1 MKPENTFEED
11 EEISQRFNNEIALE
25 QEPVPDFQ
33 RGRASP
39 SSEKLTGSASNC
51 QEKSSHRSF
60 SEGVGILTASVG
72 LTLGTQED
80 AIKMINNREAK
91 MIKHYLQKN
100 ERKPVSSICRG
111 VVEDKTEDEDGSD
124 DVVSTTIP
132 PSNNRINLKM
142 IKNVVIHTQE
152 FDNLFLE
159 DMEKVFFKAW
169 RQVNIGEFVMQ
180 AYIDICT
187 HKGELDPLFFSAA
200 NLQFL

>member
-51 QEKSSHRSF
+51 QEKSSF
-60 SEGVGILTASVG
+60 SEGVGILTASIAG

-80 AIKMINNREAK
+80 VIKMMNNK

-111 VVEDKTEDEDGSD
+111 VVEDKTKDGSD
-124 DVVSTTIP
+124 VVSSTIP

>member
-111 VVEDKTEDEDGSD
+111 VVEDKTEDGS
-124 DVVSTTIP
+124 DVVSPTIP

>member
-1 MKPENTFEED
+1 MEPKNAFDED
-11 EEISQRFNNEIALE
+11 EEINEITLEE
-25 QEPVPDFQ
+25 QEPVLDFQ

-60 SEGVGILTASVG
+60 SEGVGILTAS
-72 LTLGTQED
+72 
-80 AIKMINNREAK
+80 MMNNREAK
-91 MIKHYLQKN
+91 MFKHYLQKN
-100 ERKPVSSICRG
+100 ERKPVNSICRG
-111 VVEDKTEDEDGSD
+111 VVEDKTEDGS

-169 RQVNIGEFVMQ
+169 RQVNLGEFMMQ
-180 AYIDICT
+180 AYIDFCT
-187 HKGELDPLFFSAA
+187 HKGELEPLFFSAA
-200 NLQFL
+200 NLQFRWELELIVFH

>member
-1 MKPENTFEED
+1 MEPKNTFDED
-11 EEISQRFNNEIALE
+11 EEISQRFKIALE
-25 QEPVPDFQ
+25 QDAVLDFQ

-60 SEGVGILTASVG
+60 SEGVGILTASIAG

-80 AIKMINNREAK
+80 VIKMMNNK

-111 VVEDKTEDEDGSD
+111 VVEDKTEDGS

-132 PSNNRINLKM
+132 PSNNRNNLKM

-169 RQVNIGEFVMQ
+169 RQVNLGEFMMQ
-180 AYIDICT
+180 AYIDFCT
-187 HKGELDPLFFSAA
+187 HKGELEPLFFTAA
-200 NLQFL
+200 NMQFRWEL